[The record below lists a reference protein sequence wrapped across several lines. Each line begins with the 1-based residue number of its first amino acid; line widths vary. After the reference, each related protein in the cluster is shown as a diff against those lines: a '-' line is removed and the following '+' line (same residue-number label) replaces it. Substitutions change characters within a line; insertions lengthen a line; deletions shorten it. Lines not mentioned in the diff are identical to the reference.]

1 MRPNPTAPAG
11 GQALESL
18 ESSSTIQHSL
28 VERLVEMT
36 SRAQVCRVR
45 ASPLASVRVPY
56 TVG

>member
-1 MRPNPTAPAG
+1 MAEPNHAG
-11 GQALESL
+11 QQALESL
-18 ESSSTIQHSL
+18 ESSSTIQNSL

-45 ASPLASVRVPY
+45 ESPLASMRVPY